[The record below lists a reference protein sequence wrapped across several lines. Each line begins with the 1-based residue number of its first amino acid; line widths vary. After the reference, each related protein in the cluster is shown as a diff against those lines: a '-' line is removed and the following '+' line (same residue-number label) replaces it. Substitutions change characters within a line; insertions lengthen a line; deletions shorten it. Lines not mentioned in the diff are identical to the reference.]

1 MIRLAILLAA
11 AALIAACSQARAPS
25 KPHQNLGGA
34 AVEFKSSDGNLL
46 RGHLYGAG
54 ATGVILAHQFNGNQ
68 TGWTDFAMYLAAHGY
83 QALTFDFSGF
93 PESEGFAHVPDA
105 PADLEAAVDF
115 MRPRTARIFIAG
127 ASMGSQAAIVV
138 ASREQFAGL
147 ILLSTPIEFQ
157 GLDVSGA
164 VAKVKAPMLFIESA
178 DDPFVAGQSAMLY
191 KDARAPKAIH
201 IFPGDAHGAEILLGP
216 HGGELRAMMLEF
228 IAAHSG

>member
-1 MIRLAILLAA
+1 MIRLALLIAA
-11 AALIAACSQARAPS
+11 AALIAGCSQARAPS
-25 KPHQNLGGA
+25 KPHQNLGGT
-34 AVEFKSSDGNLL
+34 AVAFKSSDGNLL
-46 RGHLYGAG
+46 RGHLYGDG

-105 PADLEAAVDF
+105 PADLEAAVAF
-115 MRPRTARIFIAG
+115 MRPRTKRIFIAG
-127 ASMGSQAAIVV
+127 ASMGSEAAIVV
-138 ASREQFAGL
+138 ASSEQFAGL
-147 ILLSTPIEFQ
+147 IPLSTPIEFQ

-164 VAKVKAPMLFIESA
+164 IAKVKAPMLFIESA
-178 DDPFVAGQSAMLY
+178 EDPFVAGQSAILY

-228 IAAHSG
+228 IAAHSA

>member
-11 AALIAACSQARAPS
+11 AALIAGCSQARAPS

-164 VAKVKAPMLFIESA
+164 IAKVKAPMLFIESA